1 MKNIVIV
8 TVLIILIS
16 ISNCGEDY
24 YRLLGVRR
32 DATKA
37 QIRSAFKK
45 LSLKYHPDKNKNK
58 KNPEKAKEMFIK
70 IANAYEV
77 LNDDKLRQIYDQH
90 GEEGVKQHQQGG
102 GQQHGG
108 NFQDIFNF
116 FFRGGMGGGFQQN
129 FQEGPEKNYF
139 ENTDVLFLKMEN
151 LSKLLSRR
159 KIWFVYFFKSKDEGF
174 EGTKQKIVDIASQ
187 TYGIFNFGAVNCKD
201 DVEICE
207 DYSVYSTPKVIYF
220 PDSGSD
226 EEEYK
231 GPIEFQAMLKY
242 GAKLMQNFVR
252 VINKDNYND
261 FLTTH
266 SERYH
271 VLLFTS
277 KKSTSPLFKAL
288 SKDFLN
294 RLNFGEIRKSE
305 TDLLKTFNVKT
316 FPTLMVITEP
326 ESNEVDVF
334 KDELKYDTL
343 KKFFNKYAYKKKQEN
358 KNIKVRELNT
368 NTYERLGMCS
378 SNDNKNICLI
388 FFVNK
393 DKLDDNEY
401 KELENIGDKF
411 IDDHVKVF
419 YLNVN
424 KYKGIFNSF
433 NDETIN
439 NDNTRA
445 VLVKGKRKKYIAIS
459 KDSFINIKDFYNIMD
474 NVISGGG
481 SFKQLKKGLILDE
494 NTDNKSDL

>member
-1 MKNIVIV
+1 MKYISIL
-8 TVLIILIS
+8 TILIILIS
-16 ISNCGEDY
+16 FSDCGEDY

-32 DATKA
+32 DASKEE
-37 QIRSAFKK
+37 IRRAFKK

-77 LNDDKLRQIYDQH
+77 LNDDKLRKIYDQH

-116 FFRGGMGGGFQQN
+116 FFRGGAGGFQQN
-129 FQEGPEKNYF
+129 MEQGPEKDFF
-139 ENTDVLFLKMEN
+139 ENTDVLQLKMEN

-174 EGTKQKIVDIASQ
+174 KETKQKIIDIAGQS
-187 TYGIFNFGAVNCKD
+187 YGIFNFGAVNCKD
-201 DVEICE
+201 DEEICE
-207 DYSVYSTPKVIYF
+207 EYSVYGTPKIFYF
-220 PDSGSD
+220 PDSGND

-231 GPIEFQAMLKY
+231 GKIEFQSFLKY
-242 GAKLMQNFVR
+242 GSKLMQNFVR

-261 FLTTH
+261 FITTH
-266 SERYH
+266 SERFH

-277 KKSTSPLFKAL
+277 KKSTPPLFKAL
-288 SKDFLN
+288 SKDYLN
-294 RLNFGEIRKSE
+294 HLNFGEIRQSE
-305 TDLLKTFNVKT
+305 TELIKSFNVNK
-316 FPTLMVITEP
+316 FPTLMVIKEV
-326 ESNEVDVF
+326 ESNELDVF

-343 KKFFNKYAYKKKQEN
+343 KKFLNKYAYKKRQEN
-358 KNIKVRELNT
+358 KNIKVRELNS

-378 SNDNKNICLI
+378 NNDNKNICLI

-393 DKLDDNEY
+393 DKLNDKEY
-401 KELENIGDKF
+401 KDLESIGDKF

-424 KYKGIFNSF
+424 KYKNIFKSF
-433 NDETIN
+433 NE
-439 NDNTRA
+439 DNLNFENTSA
-445 VLVKGKRKKYIAIS
+445 VIVKGKRKKYIIIS
-459 KDSFINIKDFYNIMD
+459 KDNFSNIKDFYNTMD
-474 NVISGGG
+474 HVLSGGG

-494 NTDNKSDL
+494 HSDNKSDL